1 MGHSKRFLVQWIQDH
16 SLSIFLYIHIFY
28 YVPLLQWQKMTKIV
42 SVGPDDSPGS
52 FPDDVAIWW
61 VLEHLSVVRQVSIQ
75 RHCDL
80 DCEWVGGF
88 LSSLSLVKRS
98 IRVLLQAAYSRT
110 RQMVPRNEKRPPWTP
125 CGNSLWVVT
134 EGKMA
139 ERELHLHQLAWA
151 DCASSGVSQ
160 TWVNLRSATY

>member
-1 MGHSKRFLVQWIQDH
+1 MRSLPKSANLLLKSFSPLGSGFYFVMFIGMYGHGFITSLCH
-16 SLSIFLYIHIFY
+16 SL
-28 YVPLLQWQKMTKIV
+28 VTLLSNFK
-42 SVGPDDSPGS
+42 
-52 FPDDVAIWW
+52 
-61 VLEHLSVVRQVSIQ
+61 HSVVRQVSIQ

-160 TWVNLRSATY
+160 TWVNLSSATY